1 MILFENFKSFLK
13 LVVADDQ
20 TVSQNAVL
28 ADTAY
33 AQAIDDHISALTPD
47 QNIRL
52 DSTMVATG
60 GATGLLV
67 NDELKREIRFEWK
80 GAERLQG
87 WIRPLFQN
95 QGNVGSQFNKIWVR
109 SDDAAGTVTTIP
121 YGTLA
126 DGRRYYVT
134 DQDHG
139 VFYLNEF
146 GQVLGAV
153 PGFSAS
159 PAVVPDYGPPS
170 SAITFTVGAVEYVA
184 IVNETDHILNIYDTA
199 TLTLA
204 SSFGTSGMAGLPDT
218 GDLDIPVDLAVDE
231 VNSVLYVACQG
242 GMPPGGTAV
251 GFVAS
256 FDLTPLPAVPTFV
269 EFVAINTGDGTLP
282 QGEITT
288 PRGLHYDPTLAALW
302 ILNDLTLNINSP
314 YPMGFPYMEAGALSV
329 SITGTSDGFLDAHID
344 GRTED
349 YWLRQQDTKLHLDND
364 RRKLYIGNLG
374 GVEVFD
380 LATLKHQ
387 LHFGYFSGDTTLVG
401 GTSTSPLVPPV
412 TFPSVNDANSV
423 ASDIISVDGALRNL
437 VLFTD
442 GVNNRFVRVPEDA
455 YLGSNIVTF
464 DEMTFTVPLSLHGYL
479 VKGTLASS
487 KICIEFRTVSAGV
500 WQRLDQT
507 DSVLASLFFQFR
519 VRVTPDLIDIIE
531 EKAIK
536 EIVIVGEQ
544 E

>member
-1 MILFENFKSFLK
+1 MILFENFKSFLQ
-13 LVVADDQ
+13 LVVSDAQ

-33 AQAIDDHISALTPD
+33 AQAVDDHISALTPD

-52 DSTMVATG
+52 DSTMVTSG

-87 WIRPLFQN
+87 WVRPLFQN
-95 QGNVGSQFNKIWVR
+95 QGNPGSQFNKIWVR
-109 SDDAAGTVTTIP
+109 SDDAAGTATTVP

-159 PAVVPDYGPPS
+159 PAAGTDYGPPS
-170 SAITFTVGAVEYVA
+170 SAITFTVAATEYVG

-199 TLTLA
+199 TFTLIT
-204 SSFGTSGMAGLPDT
+204 SFGTSAAAGLPDA
-218 GDLDIPVDLAVDE
+218 DSLDIPVDLAVDE
-231 VNSVLYVACQG
+231 ANSILYIACQG
-242 GMPPGGTAV
+242 GMAPGATAV
-251 GFVAS
+251 GFVGS
-256 FDLTPLPAVPTFV
+256 FDLTPLPAVPTFIDY
-269 EFVAINTGDGTLP
+269 VAINTGDGTLP
-282 QGEITT
+282 QAEITA
-288 PRGLHYDPTLAALW
+288 PQGLHYDPTLSALW
-302 ILNDLTLNINSP
+302 ILNDLTASTGSP
-314 YPMGFPYMEAGALSV
+314 YPVGFPYMEAGALSV
-329 SITGTSDGFLDAHID
+329 SAAGASDGFLDAHID

-364 RRKLYIGNLG
+364 RRKLYIGNVG

-387 LHFGYFSGDTTLVG
+387 LHFGYFSGDTALVASS
-401 GTSTSPLVPPV
+401 STSPLVPPA
-412 TFPSVNDANSV
+412 TFPSVNDASSV
-423 ASDIISVDGALRNL
+423 ASDILSVDGTLRNL

-442 GVNNRFVRVPEDA
+442 ATNNRFVRVPEDA
-455 YLGSNIVTF
+455 YLGANIVTF
-464 DEMTFTVPLSLHGYL
+464 SEMTFTVPLSLHGYL

-507 DSVLASLFFQFR
+507 DSVPASLFFQFR
-519 VRVTPDLIDIIE
+519 VRVTPDLVDIIE